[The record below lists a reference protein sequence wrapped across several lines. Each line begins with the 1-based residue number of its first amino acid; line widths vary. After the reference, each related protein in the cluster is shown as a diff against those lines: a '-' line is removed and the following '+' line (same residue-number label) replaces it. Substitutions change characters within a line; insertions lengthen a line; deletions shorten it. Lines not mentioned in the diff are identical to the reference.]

1 MEGST
6 TTLATVI
13 SNIGTVFDGMLDWG
27 GSVVTFI
34 QANPLLLVGMVT
46 SFSFVVVALIKRLLP

>member
-1 MEGST
+1 MEGS

-13 SNIGTVFDGMLDWG
+13 SNIGTVFEGLMDWG

-34 QANPLLLVGMVT
+34 QANPLLLVGVVT
-46 SFSFVVVALIKRLLP
+46 SFGFVAVALIKRLLP

>member
-1 MEGST
+1 MEGSS

-13 SNIGTVFDGMLDWG
+13 SNIGTVFEGLMDWG

-34 QANPLLLVGMVT
+34 QANPLLLVGVVT
-46 SFSFVVVALIKRLLP
+46 SFGFVAVALIKRLLP

>member
-13 SNIGTVFDGMLDWG
+13 SNIGTVFEGLMDWG

-34 QANPLLLVGMVT
+34 QANPLLLVGVVT
-46 SFSFVVVALIKRLLP
+46 SFGFVAVALIKRLLP

>member
-1 MEGST
+1 MEGSS

-13 SNIGTVFDGMLDWG
+13 SNIGTVFEGLMDWG

-34 QANPLLLVGMVT
+34 QANPLLLVGVVT
-46 SFSFVVVALIKRLLP
+46 SFGFVAVALVKRLLP